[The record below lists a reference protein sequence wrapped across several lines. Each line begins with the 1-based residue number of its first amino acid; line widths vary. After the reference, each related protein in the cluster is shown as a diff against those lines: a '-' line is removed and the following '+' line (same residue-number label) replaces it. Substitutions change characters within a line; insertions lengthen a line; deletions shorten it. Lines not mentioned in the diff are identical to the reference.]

1 MMDTVLSYDTIS
13 ELPTVRMPVMER
25 VYSNNARLLA
35 NFPELA
41 YDFTLAT
48 ALGELCGMSSM
59 ELVQSTIERFGG
71 AK

>member
-1 MMDTVLSYDTIS
+1 MMDTIPLYDTIS
-13 ELPTVRMPVMER
+13 ELSTVRMPVMER
-25 VYSNNARLLA
+25 VYESKRLLA